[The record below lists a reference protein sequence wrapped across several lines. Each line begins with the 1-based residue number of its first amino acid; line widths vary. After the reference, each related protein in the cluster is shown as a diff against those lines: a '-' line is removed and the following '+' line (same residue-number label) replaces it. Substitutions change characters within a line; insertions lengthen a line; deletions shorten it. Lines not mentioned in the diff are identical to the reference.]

1 MEPQNSQRRCH
12 AGCAG
17 LASMLPK
24 CCLCRH
30 MHGLECISACPG
42 VPANRR
48 IMMWR
53 HQCQSLLSSKIML
66 QASSVGR
73 LPRLACQE
81 ACSLVA
87 FVGPVC
93 SCLDVSCSC
102 QSSSLSWRSFSFR
115 TEHEVLVLKST
126 SWDLGVGYPGL
137 RGKHALHI
145 RGF

>member
-1 MEPQNSQRRCH
+1 MEPQNPQRRCVFGH
-12 AGCAG
+12 AGRSG
-17 LASMLPK
+17 LASMPPK
-24 CCLCRH
+24 CCLWRH
-30 MHGLECISACPG
+30 MHDLECISACPG
-42 VPANRR
+42 VPAIRR

-53 HQCQSLLSSKIML
+53 HQCSLLSSM
-66 QASSVGR
+66 
-73 LPRLACQE
+73 PRLACQE

-93 SCLDVSCSC
+93 SCLDVSWSC

-115 TEHEVLVLKST
+115 TEHEALVLKSA
-126 SWDLGVGYPGL
+126 SWDLGVGYLGL